1 LEKLYERTILKS
13 LSASPFIPLMKG
25 RLLKIIMDIENK
37 IEQELVF
44 KIEVETQNRKQKVKK
59 RRVIKVASEN
69 LKKMVID
76 RLGGKTGEC

>member
-1 LEKLYERTILKS
+1 
-13 LSASPFIPLMKG
+13 MKG